1 MGSADGAGVSPYMFL
16 VLAPLFWA
24 GNFVFGQPLSEALPP
39 FGINL
44 IRWCVAC
51 VVLVPLTIYLEGG
64 ITRPPRRLWAGLVLM
79 AITGIFLFNGL
90 VYLSLGYTTSTNAA
104 LINGATPILTIVLAA
119 AVGFDKL
126 TGRRVAGALV
136 SLGGIGWVV
145 PRGSLDALAS
155 LSFNRGDLTMLVA
168 AVAWAVYTVLVIRVT
183 RVLPPLAITTI
194 TALLALPLLVLAGG
208 YELATQDVGQITPLV
223 VAGLL
228 YVGVVASVG
237 AFLFWNI
244 GVKGVG
250 AARGSVFLNLIP
262 VFTVVIAAPTLGE
275 RPGLAQIV
283 GGLLVICGVTLAS
296 SKSRRAQDGEPLPK
310 EAT

>member
-1 MGSADGAGVSPYMFL
+1 M
-16 VLAPLFWA
+16 
-24 GNFVFGQPLSEALPP
+24 FGQPLTEALPA

-104 LINGATPILTIVLAA
+104 LINGATPILTIMLAA
-119 AVGFDKL
+119 AVGFDRL

-136 SLGGIGWVV
+136 SLVGIGWVV
-145 PRGSLDALAS
+145 SRGSLDALAS

-183 RVLPPLAITTI
+183 RVLPPLATTTI

-208 YELATQDVGQITPLV
+208 YELATQDVGPITPLV

-244 GVKGVG
+244 GIKGVG

-275 RPGLAQIV
+275 LPSLAQIV

-310 EAT
+310 EAS